1 MAACSTDNS
10 QKWGSVQ
17 DTFELKVKRLTKR
30 LVHFAKKLEAVV
42 SNKYKEDRNM
52 YFKSCIFLEQRRCF
66 LTIVIVVL
74 IAALNALTVAA
85 EERKAASGW
94 EFSVAP
100 YLWAI
105 SMDGSVTV
113 RGFEADVDAS
123 FNDILDELNFA
134 FMLAYE
140 ARKGHWGLWGNTIYS
155 NLGNSDV
162 DGPAGFAE
170 VDPTVTAF
178 WQELGGFYRLGT
190 WDLADSSD
198 KKTPSVT
205 VDTFFGARYTY
216 LDAKIDFKLEGPFRS
231 SENNVDEDKSWLE
244 PLLGIR
250 TIWDLNER
258 WVLTMAGDIGGV
270 TFGSDFAWSASGL
283 IGYQFSLF
291 GEDNARVFAGYRAL
305 YQDYTDGSG
314 NDKFE
319 WDVTLHGPILGLGI
333 RF

>member
-1 MAACSTDNS
+1 
-10 QKWGSVQ
+10 
-17 DTFELKVKRLTKR
+17 
-30 LVHFAKKLEAVV
+30 
-42 SNKYKEDRNM
+42 M
-52 YFKSCIFLEQRRCF
+52 YFKTCIFLKQTRCF

-74 IAALNALTVAA
+74 IAALNAPTLAA
-85 EERKAASGW
+85 QEKPVESGW
-94 EFSVAP
+94 EITVAP
-100 YLWAI
+100 YMWAI
-105 SMDGSVTV
+105 SMDGNVTV
-113 RGFEADVDAS
+113 RGLEAEIDAS

-134 FMLAYE
+134 VMLAYE

-162 DGPAGFAE
+162 KGPAGLGE
-170 VDPTVTAF
+170 IDPSVTAF
-178 WQELGGFYRLGT
+178 WQELGGFYRLGN

-205 VDTFFGARYTY
+205 VDTFLGARYTY
-216 LDAKIDFKLEGPFRS
+216 LDTKIDFEGVFS
-231 SENNVDEDKSWLE
+231 GFVNNIDEDKSWLE

-270 TFGSDFAWSASGL
+270 AFGSDFAWSASGL
-283 IGYQFSLF
+283 FGYQFSLF
-291 GEDNARVFAGYRAL
+291 GQDNARFFAGYRAL
-305 YQDYTDGSG
+305 SQDYTDGSG

>member
-1 MAACSTDNS
+1 M
-10 QKWGSVQ
+10 
-17 DTFELKVKRLTKR
+17 
-30 LVHFAKKLEAVV
+30 VHFAKKLEAIV

-66 LTIVIVVL
+66 LAIAIVVL
-74 IAALNALTVAA
+74 IAAFNALTVAA

-94 EFSVAP
+94 EFTVAP

-105 SMDGSVTV
+105 SMDGNVTV
-113 RGFEADVDAS
+113 RGLETEVDAS

-134 FMLAYE
+134 VMLAYE
-140 ARKGHWGLWGNTIYS
+140 ARKGLWGLWGNTIYS

-162 DGPAGFAE
+162 KGPAGLGE
-170 VDPTVTAF
+170 IDPTVTAF

-205 VDTFFGARYTY
+205 VDAFLGARYTY
-216 LDAKIDFKLEGPFRS
+216 LDTEIDFEGVFS
-231 SENNVDEDKSWLE
+231 GFVNNIDEDKSWFE

-270 TFGSDFAWSASGL
+270 AFGSDFAWSASGL
-283 IGYQFSLF
+283 FGYQFSLF
-291 GEDNARVFAGYRAL
+291 GQDNARVFAGYRAL
-305 YQDYTDGSG
+305 SQDYTDGSG
-314 NDKFE
+314 NNKFE

>member
-1 MAACSTDNS
+1 MYQKAYGLLRQEKILMLLVFAVFILLAA
-10 QKWGSVQ
+10 
-17 DTFELKVKRLTKR
+17 
-30 LVHFAKKLEAVV
+30 FASPVV
-42 SNKYKEDRNM
+42 
-52 YFKSCIFLEQRRCF
+52 
-66 LTIVIVVL
+66 
-74 IAALNALTVAA
+74 A
-85 EERKAASGW
+85 EEKPAESGW
-94 EFSVAP
+94 EFTVAP

-113 RGFEADVDAS
+113 RGLEADVDAS
-123 FNDILDELNFA
+123 FNDIWDELNFA

-155 NLGNSDV
+155 NLGDSDV
-162 DGPAGFAE
+162 NGPAGLGE
-170 VDPTVTAF
+170 IDPSVTAF

-205 VDTFFGARYTY
+205 VDTFLGARYTY
-216 LDAKIDFKLEGPFRS
+216 LDTKIDFEGVFS
-231 SENNVDEDKSWLE
+231 GFANNIDEDKSWFE
-244 PLLGIR
+244 PLLGVR

-270 TFGSDFAWSASGL
+270 AFGSDFAWSASGL

-291 GEDNARVFAGYRAL
+291 GKDNARVFAGYRAL
-305 YQDYTDGSG
+305 SQDYTDGSG

-319 WDVTLHGPILGLGI
+319 WDVTLHGPILGMGI

>member
-1 MAACSTDNS
+1 MVNFT
-10 QKWGSVQ
+10 
-17 DTFELKVKRLTKR
+17 
-30 LVHFAKKLEAVV
+30 KKLKAVV
-42 SNKYKEDRNM
+42 SDKYKEDSNM
-52 YFKSCIFLEQRRCF
+52 YFKSCIFLRQRRCF
-66 LTIVIVVL
+66 LTIGIVVL
-74 IAALNALTVAA
+74 IAALNASTVAA
-85 EERKAASGW
+85 EEKPAESGW
-94 EFSVAP
+94 EVTVAP

-113 RGFEADVDAS
+113 RGLEADIDAS
-123 FNDILDELNFA
+123 FNDLLDEMNFG

-162 DGPAGFAE
+162 EGPAGLNKI
-170 VDPTVTAF
+170 DPSVTAF

-190 WDLADSSD
+190 WDLADSPG

-205 VDTFFGARYTY
+205 VDTFLGARYTY
-216 LDAKIDFKLEGPFRS
+216 LDTKIDFEGVFS
-231 SENNVDEDKSWLE
+231 GFVNNIDEDKSWLE

-270 TFGSDFAWSASGL
+270 AFGSDFAWSASGL

-314 NDKFE
+314 TDKFE
-319 WDVTLHGPILGLGI
+319 WDVTLHGPILGLRI

>member
-1 MAACSTDNS
+1 MRLAKLLVNFTN
-10 QKWGSVQ
+10 K
-17 DTFELKVKRLTKR
+17 LK
-30 LVHFAKKLEAVV
+30 AVV
-42 SNKYKEDRNM
+42 SNKYKEDSNM
-52 YFKSCIFLEQRRCF
+52 YFKTCIFLKQTRCF
-66 LTIVIVVL
+66 LTIVTVVF
-74 IAALNALTVAA
+74 ISALNVPTVAA
-85 EERKAASGW
+85 EEKPAESDW
-94 EFSVAP
+94 EITVAP
-100 YLWAI
+100 YMWAI
-105 SMDGSVTV
+105 SMDGNVTV
-113 RGFEADVDAS
+113 RGLEAEVDAS

-134 FMLAYE
+134 VMLAYE

-162 DGPAGFAE
+162 KGPAGLGE
-170 VDPTVTAF
+170 IDPSVTAF

-205 VDTFFGARYTY
+205 VDTFLGARYTY
-216 LDAKIDFKLEGPFRS
+216 LDTKIDFEGVFS
-231 SENNVDEDKSWLE
+231 GFVNNIDEDKSWLE

-270 TFGSDFAWSASGL
+270 AFGSDFAWSASGL
-283 IGYQFSLF
+283 FGYQFSLF
-291 GEDNARVFAGYRAL
+291 GQDNARFFAGYRAL
-305 YQDYTDGSG
+305 SQDYTDGSG

>member
-1 MAACSTDNS
+1 
-10 QKWGSVQ
+10 
-17 DTFELKVKRLTKR
+17 
-30 LVHFAKKLEAVV
+30 
-42 SNKYKEDRNM
+42 M
-52 YFKSCIFLEQRRCF
+52 YCKPCIFLKQTRCF

-74 IAALNALTVAA
+74 IAALNAPTLAA
-85 EERKAASGW
+85 EEKPVESGW
-94 EFSVAP
+94 EISVAP
-100 YLWAI
+100 YMWAI
-105 SMDGSVTV
+105 SMDGNVTV
-113 RGFEADVDAS
+113 RGLEADVDAS

-134 FMLAYE
+134 VMLAYE

-162 DGPAGFAE
+162 KGPAGLGE
-170 VDPTVTAF
+170 IDPTVTAF

-190 WDLADSSD
+190 WELADSSD

-205 VDTFFGARYTY
+205 VDTFLGARYTY
-216 LDAKIDFKLEGPFRS
+216 LDTEIDFEGVFS
-231 SENNVDEDKSWLE
+231 GFVNNIDEDKSWFE

-270 TFGSDFAWSASGL
+270 AFGSDFAWSASGL
-283 IGYQFSLF
+283 FGYQFSLF
-291 GEDNARVFAGYRAL
+291 GQDNARVFAGYRAL
-305 YQDYTDGSG
+305 SQDYTDGSG

-333 RF
+333 QF

>member
-1 MAACSTDNS
+1 
-10 QKWGSVQ
+10 
-17 DTFELKVKRLTKR
+17 
-30 LVHFAKKLEAVV
+30 
-42 SNKYKEDRNM
+42 M
-52 YFKSCIFLEQRRCF
+52 YFKSCIFLKQRRCF
-66 LTIVIVVL
+66 PTIVIVVL

-85 EERKAASGW
+85 EEKPAESGW

-123 FNDILDELNFA
+123 FNDLLDEMNFG

-140 ARKGHWGLWGNTIYS
+140 ARKDHWGLWGNTIYS

-170 VDPTVTAF
+170 IDPTVTAF
-178 WQELGGFYRLGT
+178 WQELGGFYRMGT
-190 WDLADSSD
+190 WELTDSSN

-205 VDTFFGARYTY
+205 VDTFLGVRYTY
-216 LDAKIDFKLEGPFRS
+216 LDTKIDFKFDGPFRS
-231 SENNVDEDKSWLE
+231 FRRNVDEDKSWWE
-244 PLLGIR
+244 PLIGAR

-258 WVLTMAGDIGGV
+258 WVFTLAGDMGGAA
-270 TFGSDFAWSASGL
+270 FGSDFAWSTSGL
-283 IGYQFSLF
+283 IGYQFNLF
-291 GEDNARVFAGYRAL
+291 GEDNARFFAGYRAL
-305 YQDYTDGSG
+305 SQDYTDGSG

>member
-1 MAACSTDNS
+1 MY
-10 QKWGSVQ
+10 QKPYGLLRQ
-17 DTFELKVKRLTKR
+17 EKILIL
-30 LVHFAKKLEAVV
+30 LVMIVFILPGAFA
-42 SNKYKEDRNM
+42 S
-52 YFKSCIFLEQRRCF
+52 S
-66 LTIVIVVL
+66 
-74 IAALNALTVAA
+74 VAA
-85 EERKAASGW
+85 EEKPAESGW

-113 RGFEADVDAS
+113 RGLEADVDAS
-123 FNDILDELNFA
+123 FNDLLDEMNFG

-140 ARKGHWGLWGNTIYS
+140 ARKGHWGAWGNTIYS

-198 KKTPSVT
+198 KKTPSLT
-205 VDTFFGARYTY
+205 VDTFLGARYTY
-216 LDAKIDFKLEGPFRS
+216 LDTEIDFKFEGPFRS
-231 SENNVDEDKSWLE
+231 FTKNVDEDKSWLE
-244 PLLGIR
+244 PLVGVR
-250 TIWDLNER
+250 TIWSSYKR
-258 WVLTMAGDIGGV
+258 WMLTLAGDIGGV
-270 TFGSDFAWSASGL
+270 AFGSDFAWSASGL
-283 IGYQFSLF
+283 IGYQFNLF
-291 GEDNARVFAGYRAL
+291 GEDNARVFVGYRAL
-305 YQDYTDGSG
+305 SQDYTDGSG

>member
-1 MAACSTDNS
+1 
-10 QKWGSVQ
+10 
-17 DTFELKVKRLTKR
+17 
-30 LVHFAKKLEAVV
+30 
-42 SNKYKEDRNM
+42 M
-52 YFKSCIFLEQRRCF
+52 YFKTCIFLKQTSCI

-74 IAALNALTVAA
+74 ISALNVPTVAA
-85 EERKAASGW
+85 EEKPAESDW
-94 EFSVAP
+94 EFTMAP

-105 SMDGSVTV
+105 SMDGNVTV
-113 RGFEADVDAS
+113 RGLEAEVDAS
-123 FNDILDELNFA
+123 FNDIFDELNFA
-134 FMLAYE
+134 VMLAYE

-162 DGPAGFAE
+162 KGPAGLGE
-170 VDPTVTAF
+170 IDPTVTAF

-205 VDTFFGARYTY
+205 VDAFLGARYTY
-216 LDAKIDFKLEGPFRS
+216 LDTEIDFKGVFS
-231 SENNVDEDKSWLE
+231 GFVNNIDEDKNWFE

-270 TFGSDFAWSASGL
+270 AFGSDFAWSASGL
-283 IGYQFSLF
+283 FGYQFSLF
-291 GEDNARVFAGYRAL
+291 GQDNARFFAGYRAL
-305 YQDYTDGSG
+305 SQDYTDGSG